1 MKTISLHKSNSA
13 KVMIAFILT
22 FCLTV
27 IGQVNAAFIS
37 CRSDPIVW
45 LSDGT
50 RLQFATVVETS
61 QNDVISIRY
70 ELHAPA
76 GVTID
81 RILYIPAWASNKET
95 VVIVNDQP
103 AGMYSLTTLVQ
114 TGKPNVPVSIKGKV
128 IQGHLFHRAV
138 TRLSATGL
146 SGQVISIDF

>member
-1 MKTISLHKSNSA
+1 MKTISLHNSTSA

-50 RLQFATVVETS
+50 RLQFGTVVETS
-61 QNDVISIRY
+61 LDDLIGIRY
-70 ELHAPA
+70 ELHVPA

-81 RILYIPAWASNKET
+81 RIIYTPAWARNKET
-95 VVIVNDQP
+95 VVLVNDQA
-103 AGMYSLTTLVQ
+103 AGDYSLTTLVQ
-114 TGKPNVPVSIKGKV
+114 TGTANVPVTIKGKV
-128 IQGHLFHRAV
+128 LERHVFGRAASRQ
-138 TRLSATGL
+138 TATGF
-146 SGQVISIDF
+146 SGQALIINF